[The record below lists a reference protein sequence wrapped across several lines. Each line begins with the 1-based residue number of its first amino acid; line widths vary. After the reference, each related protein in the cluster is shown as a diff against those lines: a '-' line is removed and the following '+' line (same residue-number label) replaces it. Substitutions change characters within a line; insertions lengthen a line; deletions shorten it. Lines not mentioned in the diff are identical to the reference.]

1 MYQYNT
7 FDQRFVEERVE
18 QYRDQTKRFLAGELT
33 DDQFMQLRLRNGL
46 YIQRLAPMLRI
57 AVPYGMLSATQL
69 RALAGIARDYDKGY
83 GHLSTRQNMQINW
96 PELEAVP
103 DILARLAEV
112 RMHCIQTSGSCIRN
126 VTTDQFAGVAADEV
140 VDARPYCEIIRQW
153 STYHPEFD
161 WLPRKFKIAVNG
173 ATTDRAATHVHDIG
187 IRVRLDDDAS
197 PRFDFLVGGGLGR
210 TPVVGKLIREGLP
223 EEHLLSY
230 LEAILRIYNR
240 YGRRDNK
247 YKARIKILVRAMTPE
262 KFREQVDAE
271 WEHLRDGPTQLPVS
285 EVERIRAHFKQP
297 TYEQLPDEAGYLA
310 VERLRDRSFNAWMRH
325 NVAPHRQSGYAI
337 VTLSTKATGVPPG
350 DVTDEQMDAVASWS
364 ERFGFGEIRISH
376 EQNLVLPDVRQRD
389 LKTLFDLA
397 CAEML
402 GQANAGL
409 LTDMVCCPG
418 GDFCALANAKS
429 IPVAEAIQ
437 RRFDDY
443 DYLHDL
449 GPIDLN
455 ISGCMNACGHHH
467 VGHIGILG
475 VDKRG
480 EEFYQVSIGGNQAED
495 ASLGRIL
502 GPAFSRADIP
512 DVIEWILDVYV
523 EERAVGEIFLDT
535 VRRIGVEP
543 FKRRVYS
550 RDPAVHARSSRPK
563 TVVARLH
570 AGASV
575 PLLNNMTSSASGQT
589 NEGLG

>member
-18 QYRDQTKRFLAGELT
+18 QYRDQTQRFLAGELS

-46 YIQRLAPMLRI
+46 YVQRLAPMLRI
-57 AVPYGMLSATQL
+57 AVPYGMLTAAQL
-69 RALAGIARDYDKGY
+69 RALAAIARDFDKGY

-112 RMHCIQTSGSCIRN
+112 QMHCIQTSGSCVRN

-173 ATTDRAATHVHDIG
+173 AATDRAATHVHDIG
-187 IRVRLDDDAS
+187 IQVRLGDDGT

-210 TPVVGKLIREGLP
+210 TPVVGKLIREGLA
-223 EEHLLSY
+223 EKDLLTY
-230 LEAILRIYNR
+230 LEAILRVYNR

-247 YKARIKILVRAMTPE
+247 YKARIKMLVRALTPE
-262 KFREQVDAE
+262 KFRALVDAE
-271 WEHLRDGPTQLPVS
+271 WEQLRDGPTQLPLA
-285 EVERIRAHFKQP
+285 EVERIVEHFKAP
-297 TYEQLPDEAGYLA
+297 PYEKLPDEGALLA
-310 VERLRDRSFNAWMRH
+310 SQRLRNPAFNAWMRH
-325 NVAPHRQSGYAI
+325 NVSPHKRSGYAI

-350 DVTDEQMDAVASWS
+350 DVTDEQMDAAAAWS

-376 EQNLVLPDVRQRD
+376 EQNLVLPDVPQGD

-397 CAEML
+397 CDAML

-409 LTDMVCCPG
+409 LTDVVCCPG

-429 IPVAEAIQ
+429 IPIAEAIQ

-449 GPIDLN
+449 GSIDLN

-467 VGHIGILG
+467 VGHIGIVG

-480 EEFYQVSIGGNQAED
+480 EEFYQVSIGGNQAAD

-502 GPAFSRADIP
+502 GPSFSRADVP
-512 DVIEWILDVYV
+512 DVVERILGVYV
-523 EERAVGEIFLDT
+523 EERLDGEIFLDT
-535 VRRIGVEP
+535 VRRIGIEP
-543 FKRRVYS
+543 FKHRVYS
-550 RDPAVHARSSRPK
+550 EDAVHVSSTRPK
-563 TVVARLH
+563 NVATRLH
-570 AGASV
+570 AAVGS
-575 PLLNNMTSSASGQT
+575 TSNRLEKTVRAG
-589 NEGLG
+589 

>member
-1 MYQYNT
+1 MYQYNR
-7 FDQRFVEERVE
+7 FDQRFVDERVE
-18 QYRDQTKRFLAGELT
+18 QYRDQTKRFLAGELS

-46 YIQRLAPMLRI
+46 YVQRLAPMLRI
-57 AVPYGMLSATQL
+57 AVPYGMLTATQL
-69 RALAGIARDYDKGY
+69 RALAAIARDFDKGY
-83 GHLSTRQNMQINW
+83 GHLSTRQNVQINW

-103 DILARLAEV
+103 DILSRLAEV
-112 RMHCIQTSGSCIRN
+112 QMHCIQTSGSCIRN

-173 ATTDRAATHVHDIG
+173 AETDRAATHVHDIG
-187 IRVRLDDDAS
+187 IQVRLGDDGA

-223 EEHLLSY
+223 EKDLLTY
-230 LEAILRIYNR
+230 LEAILRVYNR

-247 YKARIKILVRAMTPE
+247 YKARIKILVRALTPE
-262 KFREQVDAE
+262 KFRELVDAE
-271 WEHLRDGPTQLPVS
+271 WDHVRDGPAQLPAS
-285 EVERIRAHFKQP
+285 EVVRVRHHFKAAA
-297 TYEQLPDEAGYLA
+297 YEKLPDEGALLA
-310 VERLRDRSFNAWMRH
+310 SERLRSPAFNAWMRH
-325 NVAPHRQSGYAI
+325 NVVAHRQSGYAI

-389 LKTLFDLA
+389 LRTLFDLA

-409 LTDMVCCPG
+409 LTDVVCCPG

-429 IPVAEAIQ
+429 IPIAEAIQ
-437 RRFDDY
+437 QRFDDY

-480 EEFYQVSIGGNQAED
+480 EEFYQVSIGGNQADD

-502 GPAFSRADIP
+502 GPAFSRAEIP
-512 DVIEWILDVYV
+512 SVIERILDVYV
-523 EERAVGEIFLDT
+523 EQRVDGEIFLDT

-543 FKRRVYS
+543 FKLRIYS
-550 RDPAVHARSSRPK
+550 KNDPVGVRISRPK
-563 TVVARLH
+563 TLATRLPSSSPPANRFEKTAR
-570 AGASV
+570 AG
-575 PLLNNMTSSASGQT
+575 
-589 NEGLG
+589 

>member
-1 MYQYNT
+1 MYQYNV

-18 QYRDQTKRFLAGELT
+18 QYRDQTTRFLAGELAE
-33 DDQFMQLRLRNGL
+33 DQFQQLRLRNGL

-57 AVPYGMLSATQL
+57 AVPYGMLTATQL
-69 RALAGIARDYDKGY
+69 RALAAIARDFDKGY

-112 RMHCIQTSGSCIRN
+112 QMHCIQTSGSCIRN
-126 VTTDQFAGVAADEV
+126 ITTDQFAGVAADEV

-173 ATTDRAATHVHDIG
+173 AGTDRAATHVHDIG
-187 IRVRLDDDAS
+187 IQVRLGEDGT

-210 TPVVGKLIREGLP
+210 TPVVGKSIREGLA
-223 EEHLLSY
+223 EKDLLTY
-230 LEAILRIYNR
+230 LEAILRVYNR

-247 YKARIKILVRAMTPE
+247 YKARIKILVRALTPE
-262 KFREQVDAE
+262 KFRELVDAE
-271 WEHLRDGPTQLPVS
+271 WEHLRDGPTQLPAT
-285 EVERIRAHFKQP
+285 EVARIRDHFKAP
-297 TYEQLPDEAGYLA
+297 PYEKLPGEGALLA
-310 VERLRDRSFNAWMRH
+310 SERLRNPAFNAWMRH

-350 DVTDEQMDAVASWS
+350 DIADEQMDAVASWS

-389 LKTLFDLA
+389 LRTLFDLA

-409 LTDMVCCPG
+409 LTDVVCCPG

-429 IPVAEAIQ
+429 IPIAEAIQ

-480 EEFYQVSIGGNQAED
+480 EEFYQVSIGGNQADD

-502 GPAFSRADIP
+502 GPAFSRAEIP
-512 DVIEWILDVYV
+512 TVIERILDVYV
-523 EERAVGEIFLDT
+523 EQRTDGEIFLDT

-543 FKRRVYS
+543 FKLRIYSTNDPVRV
-550 RDPAVHARSSRPK
+550 RSSRPK
-563 TVVARLH
+563 TVATRL
-570 AGASV
+570 
-575 PLLNNMTSSASGQT
+575 PSASPPANRFEKTARAG
-589 NEGLG
+589 